1 LLKINSNETGVVFD
15 NITFKELT
23 DVPNDFTD
31 LDKQILVIDEL
42 NNKLNT
48 IEYKFIKL
56 LDTPDEYNGK

>member
-15 NITFKELT
+15 NITFRELT